1 MPMKRTDRPKVLKCC
16 ISLEFSVHEKVQD
29 LRVRFLK
36 KSTFDSP
43 LSLQYNVLHENDD
56 ADHINWMKNWTSSCQ
71 RPLANPEETATTPA
85 ALRCINCPEIVP
97 SCRTRSGIQKAAGF
111 RLPPE

>member
-1 MPMKRTDRPKVLKCC
+1 MPMKCIDRLKVLKCC

-56 ADHINWMKNWTSSCQ
+56 VDHINWMKTWTSSCQ
-71 RPLANPEETATTPA
+71 RQLANPEETATTPA
-85 ALRCINCPEIVP
+85 ALRCKLDGSN
-97 SCRTRSGIQKAAGF
+97 GF
-111 RLPPE
+111 DIKRKKKGGGS